1 VSDGGG
7 ARGLLTR
14 VRDELV
20 RRNPDEG
27 TVRRRPSDLVRIAVA
42 AVLLVALSLHAG
54 HPTAAE
60 RSVVDWFESLPDDA
74 ASLFLILYDAVAVW
88 AVLLL
93 AATILLVRRW
103 RLARDLAIAGV
114 VAWVAGRIL
123 AFFVADTDLWEAFT
137 VTFDLTDAPRYP
149 LVRLGMAVAI
159 VVVASPYLTR
169 PTRRVGQTLVVLL
182 ALTGMYLGRAHP
194 TDVLAAV
201 VLGWGV
207 AALVHYVLGTPAH
220 RPTERQVTHALEALD
235 LGVTGVTE
243 SPDQPVGR
251 AIFLGADADGPLR
264 ITALGRDEADAQFLT
279 RAWRYI
285 AYRGANPN
293 FFPTRRQQVEYEA
306 YITLL
311 ARDFEVR
318 APQVIF
324 AGVRGPLALLVER
337 AAEGVILQSA
347 DAALVT
353 DTVLDDTWTQAA
365 RLHDARIAHGKLDG
379 HHVVIGGTKRTPTTT
394 LVGFEYASTSVRFR
408 ETTADVAQL
417 LASTAA
423 VVGNERAVAAAIRGV
438 GTDAVVA
445 ALPTLQPQA
454 VSGWTHDAFGGR
466 KVLDDKLEALR
477 VEAARQTRTD
487 PPELQQLYR
496 IHPRSLIMAVAA
508 LIAVGTLLSRVGD
521 PEVFWDTIKN
531 ADWWY
536 VALAFVLGICTD
548 IAFGI
553 TFLGNV
559 PIRLP
564 IWPSIELQSAMSF
577 SNLAVP
583 VAADVALQVRFL
595 QRNGLDVSSAV
606 ATGGV
611 LSSVTEIVTQVGLFF
626 LALWLSPDSIE
637 FGNIDTSQ
645 VVVIVMIAV
654 FVIGVAMAVL
664 FGIRR
669 LRHRVLPPIKRA
681 AITVW
686 GAIKTPSRLALLI
699 GGNIVAQA
707 LYAASLL
714 ACLAAFGETVDFW
727 TLLALN
733 IGISMIASLVPVP
746 GGSTAVSA
754 IGLAGM
760 LTAFGVPEA
769 AGSAAVLTHQL
780 AVTYLPAIPGW
791 FATNDLIKKRML

>member
-1 VSDGGG
+1 
-7 ARGLLTR
+7 
-14 VRDELV
+14 
-20 RRNPDEG
+20 
-27 TVRRRPSDLVRIAVA
+27 
-42 AVLLVALSLHAG
+42 
-54 HPTAAE
+54 
-60 RSVVDWFESLPDDA
+60 
-74 ASLFLILYDAVAVW
+74 
-88 AVLLL
+88 
-93 AATILLVRRW
+93 
-103 RLARDLAIAGV
+103 
-114 VAWVAGRIL
+114 
-123 AFFVADTDLWEAFT
+123 
-137 VTFDLTDAPRYP
+137 
-149 LVRLGMAVAI
+149 
-159 VVVASPYLTR
+159 
-169 PTRRVGQTLVVLL
+169 
-182 ALTGMYLGRAHP
+182 
-194 TDVLAAV
+194 
-201 VLGWGV
+201 
-207 AALVHYVLGTPAH
+207 
-220 RPTERQVTHALEALD
+220 
-235 LGVTGVTE
+235 
-243 SPDQPVGR
+243 
-251 AIFLGADADGPLR
+251 
-264 ITALGRDEADAQFLT
+264 
-279 RAWRYI
+279 
-285 AYRGANPN
+285 
-293 FFPTRRQQVEYEA
+293 
-306 YITLL
+306 
-311 ARDFEVR
+311 
-318 APQVIF
+318 
-324 AGVRGPLALLVER
+324 
-337 AAEGVILQSA
+337 
-347 DAALVT
+347 
-353 DTVLDDTWTQAA
+353 
-365 RLHDARIAHGKLDG
+365 
-379 HHVVIGGTKRTPTTT
+379 
-394 LVGFEYASTSVRFR
+394 
-408 ETTADVAQL
+408 
-417 LASTAA
+417 
-423 VVGNERAVAAAIRGV
+423 VAAAIRGV
-438 GTDAVVA
+438 GADAVVA

-466 KVLDDKLEALR
+466 KVLDERLEALR
-477 VEAARQTRTD
+477 VEGARQTRTN
-487 PPELQQLYR
+487 PPELQRLYR